1 MNKLAVSLLALG
13 LAACQADTKNLEK
26 KLDDQ
31 AKDLREIKAMLAK
44 GGGGAGAA
52 QQQRPGREEAA
63 PDAVFA
69 VDISQNI
76 KKGMIEGP
84 SSAMVTIVEAWDFA

>member
-1 MNKLAVSLLALG
+1 MKKLVLLTLALT
-13 LAACQADTKNLEK
+13 LAACSQDTKGLEK
-26 KLDDQ
+26 KVDDMG
-31 AKDLREIKAMLAK
+31 KDIREIKAMIAK

-52 QQQRPGREEAA
+52 RQPAQAREEAA

-69 VDISQNI
+69 VDIAQNL

-84 SSAMVTIVEAWDFA
+84 TTAMITIVEAWDFA